1 MDSDMLIV
9 SIGYIAA
16 GILIG
21 SVLKYFFG
29 IVESKQAREHWL
41 RKSLFMAAKDSV
53 LIIAIGYGLRGGVGA
68 WEFSEAMAGIESM
81 LLVAISVIVSVGY
94 GVLAYKLIDI
104 PDTFLT
110 IRAAKTPSKVD
121 DMLAPILRRVLHI
134 LVVAF
139 VILQVA
145 HVVSGKEI
153 GAIVAGLGIGGL
165 AIALAAQDTVKNFFG
180 ATVIFAE
187 KPFDLGERINFEGHD
202 GVIESVGL
210 RSTRM
215 RRLDGHLVTIPNASL
230 ANSVIHNIAKRPY
243 IRRIF
248 NIGITYDT
256 PPEKV
261 KEAKAILED
270 VLKDHEGMEADF
282 PPRVYFNNFEAS
294 SLNFIC
300 IYWYHPPAY
309 WDYMAFTEWVN
320 TEVHRRFNEAGIDFA
335 FPTQTVHLAG
345 DPDRPLN
352 IGGSGMP
359 PV

>member
-1 MDSDMLIV
+1 MDPDNLLV
-9 SIGYIAA
+9 SLGYVAA
-16 GILIG
+16 GVVVGI
-21 SVLKYFFG
+21 VLKLLFG
-29 IVESKQAREHWL
+29 AAAAKQADEKWF
-41 RKSLFMAAKDSV
+41 RKALYQSARDSA
-53 LIIAIGYGLRGGVGA
+53 LIIAVGYGLQGALLTWVVDENWAGVYG
-68 WEFSEAMAGIESM
+68 M
-81 LLVAISVIVSVGY
+81 LEIAVSVMVTVGY
-94 GVLAYKLIDI
+94 GYLAYNLVDI
-104 PDTFLT
+104 PDTWLT
-110 IRAAKTPSKVD
+110 LRAKKTPSKVD

-139 VILQVA
+139 VLLQIA
-145 HVVSGKEI
+145 HVLSGKEI

-248 NIGITYDT
+248 NISITYDT

-261 KEAKAILED
+261 LEAKAILED
-270 VLKDHEGMEADF
+270 ILKDHEGMKEDF
-282 PPRVYFNNFEAS
+282 QPRVYFNEFQDSA
-294 SLNFIC
+294 LNFMC
-300 IYWYHPPAY
+300 IYWYHPPLY
-309 WDYMAFTEWVN
+309 WDYMAFSEWVN
-320 TEVHRRFNEAGIDFA
+320 TEILKRFNEAGIDFA

-345 DPDRPLN
+345 DPEKPVSLVSQPL
-352 IGGSGMP
+352 P
-359 PV
+359 PA